1 MTGSV
6 IGQVKKFDEMVS
18 SFTVTFKLV
27 KGKQSPEQFEG
38 GANDTLTTAIV
49 GGATEATGL
58 TATLTLANEEPLEIK
73 AKTRAK

>member
-1 MTGSV
+1 MPTPRSLESALSTGGPGV
-6 IGQVKKFDEMVS
+6 TRVVS
-18 SFTVTFKLV
+18 RD
-27 KGKQSPEQFEG
+27 KQSPEQFEG